1 MNKSNVRIGG
11 ASAFYGDSQLSA
23 RQLVEKGDIDYLVFD
38 YLAEVTMAIL
48 SQAKT
53 KNENLGYAVDFVTVA
68 MKDVLQDCATK
79 KIKIVANAGGVNVPA
94 CVEALNV
101 LCESLN
107 LNLNIAGV
115 SGDNLLSDTR
125 DSVLKKANT
134 DDIDSGNSLPDT
146 LASMNAYLGAQPIA
160 EALTAGAD
168 IVVTGRVVD
177 SALVLGPLI
186 HEFSWRKDDYNTL
199 AQGALAGHLLEC
211 GAQCTGG
218 NFTDWEQ
225 VPNFSDMSYPI
236 AEVEPNGEFAIVIPP
251 QTGGLVT
258 THSVAEQLLYEIG
271 DPANYRLPDVCC
283 DFTRVTLQQVEKNAV
298 RVTGALGASPGN
310 YYKVCATYI
319 DGYKLSGTF
328 FIAGFH
334 AKQKA
339 LANIH
344 ALLARTEHALQQ
356 KGLAPFSNTCIEI
369 LGSEAT
375 FGPHALAE
383 HTREVIARFTLH
395 HHNIK
400 ALYFCASEMAY
411 LATSAAPGMSGFGTG
426 RPKPQPLIR
435 VHSFLVSKEDV
446 AVTIQRNQEVIK
458 RGTYEADANTQLSV
472 GQSYAKKE
480 ASALY
485 DNDDVIT
492 LPLVELVCARSGDKG
507 DNLNIGVV
515 ARSPEL
521 LTFLYHNLTAE
532 AVKDF
537 FTYSVKGQVTRYEL
551 PGINGFNF
559 LLTQALGGG
568 GTASLRTD
576 SQGKSA
582 AQTLLTMPINVPTSL
597 VPFTKSKGE

>member
-23 RQLVEKGDIDYLVFD
+23 RQLVEKGNIDYLVFD

-53 KNENLGYAVDFVTVA
+53 KNENLGYAVDFVDIA
-68 MKDVLQDCATK
+68 MKDVLQDCAQK
-79 KIKIVANAGGVNVPA
+79 GIKIVANAGGVNVPA
-94 CVEALNV
+94 CIEALSA
-101 LCESLN
+101 LCKNLN
-107 LNLNIAGV
+107 LNLNIVGV
-115 SGDNLLSDTR
+115 FGDNLLGEARDT
-125 DSVLKKANT
+125 VLAKNST
-134 DDIDSGNSLPDT
+134 NDIDSGTPLPDT

-160 EALTAGAD
+160 DALDAGAD

-177 SALVLGPLI
+177 SALVLGPLM
-186 HEFSWRKDDYNTL
+186 HEFSWRSDDYNTL

-225 VPNFSDMSYPI
+225 VPDFSDMSYPI
-236 AEVEPNGEFAIVIPP
+236 AEVEPNGEFTITIPP

-258 THSVAEQLLYEIG
+258 TASVAEQLLYEIG

-283 DFTRVTLQQVEKNAV
+283 DFTQVTLQQLQENIVK
-298 RVTGALGASPGN
+298 VTGALGASPGN
-310 YYKVCATYI
+310 QYKVCATYI

-328 FIAGFH
+328 FIAGFQ

-339 LANIH
+339 LTNIH
-344 ALLARTEHALQQ
+344 ALLARTERAIQQ
-356 KGLAPFSNTCIEI
+356 KGLAPFTNTCIEI

-383 HTREVIARFTLH
+383 HTREIVARFSLH

-411 LATSAAPGMSGFGTG
+411 LATSATPGMAGFGAG

-435 VHSFLVSKEDV
+435 VHSFFVSKEDV
-446 AVTIQRNQEVIK
+446 AVKIQKNREVIK
-458 RGTYEADANTQLSV
+458 QSTYETDAPNQLSV
-472 GQSYAKKE
+472 GLRYTNSVLSSLDAD
-480 ASALY
+480 S
-485 DNDDVIT
+485 DVVT

-515 ARSPEL
+515 SRHPDL
-521 LTFLYHNLTAE
+521 LPFLYTTLTAD
-532 AVKDF
+532 AVKHF
-537 FTYSVKGQVTRYEL
+537 FAHAVKGKVTRYEL
-551 PGINGFNF
+551 PGIGGFNF

-582 AQTLLTMPINVPTSL
+582 AQTLLTMPVSVPVSL
-597 VPFTKSKGE
+597 LPFTKSKGV

>member
-1 MNKSNVRIGG
+1 MNKNNVRIGG

-79 KIKIVANAGGVNVPA
+79 KIKIIANAGGVNVPA
-94 CVEALNV
+94 CIEALNA
-101 LCESLN
+101 LCKSLN

-115 SGDNLLSDTR
+115 SGDNLLSDMR
-125 DSVLKKANT
+125 DTVLANSNT

-146 LASMNAYLGAQPIA
+146 LASMNTYLGAQPIA
-160 EALTAGAD
+160 DALDAGAD

-186 HEFSWRKDDYNTL
+186 HEFSWSKDDYNTL

-218 NFTDWEQ
+218 NFTDWEL
-225 VPNFSDMSYPI
+225 VPDFSDMSYPI
-236 AEVEPNGEFAIVIPP
+236 AEVEPNGEFTIVIPP

-283 DFTRVTLQQVEKNAV
+283 DFTGVTLQQEQDNAV
-298 RVTGALGASPGN
+298 RVTGARGSSPG
-310 YYKVCATYI
+310 YHYKVCATYI

-328 FIAGFH
+328 FIAGFQ

-339 LANIH
+339 LTNIQ
-344 ALLARTEHALQQ
+344 ALIARTERALQQ
-356 KGLAPFSNTCIEI
+356 KGLAPFANTCIEI

-375 FGPHALAE
+375 FGPHALNE
-383 HTREVIARFTLH
+383 HTREVIAKFTLH
-395 HHNIK
+395 HSNIK

-411 LATSAAPGMSGFGTG
+411 LATSAAPGMAGFGAG

-435 VHSFLVSKEDV
+435 VHSFLVSKDDV
-446 AVTIQRNQEVIK
+446 AVTIQKNQEVVNQ
-458 RGTYEADANTQLSV
+458 GTYETDTNIQLSV
-472 GQSYAKKE
+472 GTRYAE
-480 ASALY
+480 TRLSAPEG
-485 DNDDVIT
+485 NDGVVT

-515 ARSPEL
+515 ARHPEL
-521 LTFLYHNLTAE
+521 LPFLYHTLTAE
-532 AVKDF
+532 AMKAF
-537 FTYSVKGQVTRYEL
+537 FAYSVKGKVTRYEL
-551 PGINGFNF
+551 PGIGGFNF

-582 AQTLLTMPINVPTSL
+582 AQTLLTMPISVPISL
-597 VPFTKSKGE
+597 LPFTKSKGE

>member
-1 MNKSNVRIGG
+1 MNKNNVRIGG

-79 KIKIVANAGGVNVPA
+79 KIKIIANAGGVNVPA
-94 CVEALNV
+94 CIEALNA
-101 LCESLN
+101 LCKSLN

-115 SGDNLLSDTR
+115 SGDNLLSDMR
-125 DSVLKKANT
+125 DTVLANSNT

-146 LASMNAYLGAQPIA
+146 LASMNTYLGAQPIA
-160 EALTAGAD
+160 DALDAGAD

-186 HEFSWRKDDYNTL
+186 HEFSWSKDDYNTL

-218 NFTDWEQ
+218 NFTDWEL
-225 VPNFSDMSYPI
+225 VPDFSDMSYPI
-236 AEVEPNGEFAIVIPP
+236 AEVEPNGEFTIVIPP

-283 DFTRVTLQQVEKNAV
+283 DFTGVTLQQEQDNAV
-298 RVTGALGASPGN
+298 RVTGARGSSPGN
-310 YYKVCATYI
+310 HYKVCATYI

-328 FIAGFH
+328 FIAGFQ

-339 LANIH
+339 LTNIQ
-344 ALLARTEHALQQ
+344 ALIARTERALQQ
-356 KGLAPFSNTCIEI
+356 KGLAPFANTCIEI

-375 FGPHALAE
+375 FGPHALNE
-383 HTREVIARFTLH
+383 HTREVIAKFTLH
-395 HHNIK
+395 HSNIK

-411 LATSAAPGMSGFGTG
+411 LATSAAPGMAGFGAG

-435 VHSFLVSKEDV
+435 VHSFLVSKDDV
-446 AVTIQRNQEVIK
+446 AVTIQKNQEVVNQ
-458 RGTYEADANTQLSV
+458 GTYETDTNIQLSV
-472 GQSYAKKE
+472 GTRYAE
-480 ASALY
+480 TRLSAPEG
-485 DNDDVIT
+485 NDGVVT

-515 ARSPEL
+515 ARHPEL
-521 LTFLYHNLTAE
+521 LPFLYHTLTAE
-532 AVKDF
+532 AMKAF
-537 FTYSVKGQVTRYEL
+537 FAYSVKGKVTRYEL
-551 PGINGFNF
+551 PGIGGFNF

-582 AQTLLTMPINVPTSL
+582 AQTLLTMPISVPISL
-597 VPFTKSKGE
+597 LPFTKSKGE

>member
-23 RQLVEKGDIDYLVFD
+23 RQLVEKGDINYLVFD

-79 KIKIVANAGGVNVPA
+79 KIKIIANAGGVNVPA
-94 CVEALNV
+94 CIEALNA
-101 LCESLN
+101 LCKSLN

-115 SGDNLLSDTR
+115 SGDNLLSDMR
-125 DSVLKKANT
+125 DTVLANSNT

-160 EALTAGAD
+160 DALDAGAD

-186 HEFSWRKDDYNTL
+186 HEFSWSKDDYNTL

-218 NFTDWEQ
+218 NFTDWEL
-225 VPNFSDMSYPI
+225 VPDFSDMSYPI
-236 AEVEPNGEFAIVIPP
+236 AEVEPNGEFTIVIPP

-283 DFTRVTLQQVEKNAV
+283 DFTGVTLQQEQDNAV
-298 RVTGALGASPGN
+298 RVTGGRGSSPG
-310 YYKVCATYI
+310 YHYKVCATYI

-328 FIAGFH
+328 FIAGFQ

-339 LANIH
+339 LTNIQ
-344 ALLARTEHALQQ
+344 ALIARTERALQQ
-356 KGLAPFSNTCIEI
+356 KGLAPFANTCIEI

-375 FGPHALAE
+375 FGPHASNE
-383 HTREVIARFTLH
+383 HSREVIAKFTLH
-395 HHNIK
+395 HCNIK

-411 LATSAAPGMSGFGTG
+411 LATSAAPGMAGFGAG

-435 VHSFLVSKEDV
+435 VHSFLVSKDDV
-446 AVTIQRNQEVIK
+446 AVTIQKNQEVINQ
-458 RGTYEADANTQLSV
+458 GTYETDTNIQLSV
-472 GQSYAKKE
+472 GTRYAE
-480 ASALY
+480 TRLSAPEG
-485 DNDDVIT
+485 NDGVVT

-515 ARSPEL
+515 ARHPEL
-521 LTFLYHNLTAE
+521 LPFLYHTLTAE
-532 AVKDF
+532 TVKAF
-537 FTYSVKGQVTRYEL
+537 FAYSVKGKVTRYEL
-551 PGINGFNF
+551 PGIGGFNF

-582 AQTLLTMPINVPTSL
+582 AQTLLTMPISVPISL
-597 VPFTKSKGE
+597 LPFTKSKGE